1 MSILTFVFLLLLSNT
16 LFTRKKT
23 DVLNIS
29 VIVRGENSES
39 WNIMKEGMEQA
50 ASEMKVN
57 LNFLT
62 LSKENSVEEQKKLID
77 REISGKVD
85 GILISPVD
93 SKAMTEKLE
102 AASGVMPIVMVESAI
117 DTKKNLQY
125 ISCDN
130 YSLGTSLAEEVIK
143 NEGKTDIVLVKN
155 NLQISSIYER
165 YTGFIDAIMETDLN
179 LNFWEISKGK
189 SNLSEE
195 IKNLIEN
202 SKGKVIVTFDTSILE
217 NIGKIKKE
225 LQEESGV
232 IYPVSLYGTGTSNKV
247 ISYLEEGI
255 VRATAVQND
264 FNVGYL
270 GVKTVVDSINGKE
283 IEKTTIHSTVVNSE
297 NMYSKENQPLLF
309 PLVK

>member
-102 AASGVMPIVMVESAI
+102 DASGVMPIVMVESAI
-117 DTKKNLQY
+117 DTKENLQY

-195 IKNLIEN
+195 IKNLLEN

-225 LQEESGV
+225 LKEESGV

>member
-1 MSILTFVFLLLLSNT
+1 
-16 LFTRKKT
+16 
-23 DVLNIS
+23 
-29 VIVRGENSES
+29 
-39 WNIMKEGMEQA
+39 
-50 ASEMKVN
+50 
-57 LNFLT
+57 
-62 LSKENSVEEQKKLID
+62 
-77 REISGKVD
+77 
-85 GILISPVD
+85 
-93 SKAMTEKLE
+93 
-102 AASGVMPIVMVESAI
+102 
-117 DTKKNLQY
+117 
-125 ISCDN
+125 
-130 YSLGTSLAEEVIK
+130 
-143 NEGKTDIVLVKN
+143 
-155 NLQISSIYER
+155 
-165 YTGFIDAIMETDLN
+165 METDLN

>member
-102 AASGVMPIVMVESAI
+102 YASGVMPIVMIESAI
-117 DTKKNLQY
+117 DTKENLQY

-143 NEGKTDIVLVKN
+143 NEGKSDIVLVKN

-195 IKNLIEN
+195 IKNLLEN

-225 LQEESGV
+225 LQEETGV

-247 ISYLEEGI
+247 IFYLEEGI
-255 VRATAVQND
+255 VSATAVQNE

-270 GVKTVVDSINGKE
+270 GIKTVVDSINGKE

>member
-102 AASGVMPIVMVESAI
+102 AASGVMPIVMIESAI
-117 DTKKNLQY
+117 DTKENLQY

-143 NEGKTDIVLVKN
+143 NEGKKNIVLVKN

-195 IKNLIEN
+195 IKNLLEN

-225 LQEESGV
+225 LQEETGA

-255 VRATAVQND
+255 VSATAVQNE

-270 GVKTVVDSINGKE
+270 GIKTVVDSINGKE

>member
-102 AASGVMPIVMVESAI
+102 AASGVMPIVMIESAI
-117 DTKKNLQY
+117 DTKENLQY

-143 NEGKTDIVLVKN
+143 NEGKKNIVLVKN

-195 IKNLIEN
+195 IKNLLEN

-225 LQEESGV
+225 LQEETGV

-255 VRATAVQND
+255 VSATAVQNE

-270 GVKTVVDSINGKE
+270 GIKTVVDSINGKE

>member
-16 LFTRKKT
+16 LFTRKRPP
-23 DVLNIS
+23 VLNIS

-50 ASEMKVN
+50 ASEMNVN

-77 REISGKVD
+77 REVSGRVD
-85 GILISPVD
+85 GLLISPVD
-93 SKAMTEKLE
+93 SRAMAEKLE
-102 AASGVMPIVMVESAI
+102 EASKAIPTVMIESAI
-117 DTKKNLQY
+117 NTKEKLQY

-130 YSLGTSLAEEVIK
+130 YSLGTSLAQEVIK
-143 NEGKTDIVLVKN
+143 NEGKKNIVLVKN

-179 LNFWEISKGK
+179 LNFWEISKDK
-189 SNLSEE
+189 SNLNEE
-195 IKNLIEN
+195 IKNLLDN

-225 LQEESGV
+225 LQEGSGV
-232 IYPVSLYGTGTSNKV
+232 VYPVSLYGTGTSNKV

-255 VRATAVQND
+255 VSATAVQNE

-283 IEKTTIHSTVVNSE
+283 EEKTIIHSTVVNGS